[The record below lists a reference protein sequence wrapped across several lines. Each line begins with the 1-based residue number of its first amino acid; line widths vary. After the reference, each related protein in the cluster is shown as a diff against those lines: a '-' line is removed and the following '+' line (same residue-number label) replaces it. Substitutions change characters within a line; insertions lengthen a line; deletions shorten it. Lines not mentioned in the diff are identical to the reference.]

1 VYSGQ
6 TSWGLHQ
13 GQICDSIEDTLA
25 DVLITRI
32 LGEGSVDGEEV
43 RQFVMD
49 SDDEDFG
56 ETMPLP
62 LPRDLAR
69 GRLASVVSSPALVEQ
84 HTSLSSL
91 LGTSERETHANF
103 RSPGR
108 GRASHLGC
116 CSGCFQWARK
126 VPDVPVR
133 LSVAD
138 PAPRW
143 ADGLL
148 RSGGTRPGRSD
159 VSTFL
164 GRPSFSRL
172 RSVSTPVFSTSST
185 LHRIFFINDTLES
198 CKVEVRKGDWTWQ
211 RPVVLFSA
219 NLQASNKGPLFTPKE
234 QGWKYSV
241 CFRHPEGAWQEEVC
255 GICCASGDVLVRL
268 RTLCRPPIACV
279 EYPRDS

>member
-138 PAPRW
+138 PAPR
-143 ADGLL
+143 
-148 RSGGTRPGRSD
+148 
-159 VSTFL
+159 
-164 GRPSFSRL
+164 L